1 MKGWHSLRIV
11 LLMLLLGVTSVS
23 AYLFAVHQLYF
34 CLLFSVLII
43 VGIVVAV
50 VYSHNQATR
59 ANADNGKPNWWKTS
73 ML

>member
-1 MKGWHSLRIV
+1 MNGWHSLRIV
-11 LLMLLLGVTSVS
+11 LLMLLLGITSVS

-50 VYSHNQATR
+50 VYLH
-59 ANADNGKPNWWKTS
+59 
-73 ML
+73 